1 MINNLLLKCCLLVL
15 YKVVRKIFFWNILL
29 FKKKSYICA
38 SNYVNFC
45 MEYLKTSID
54 FSELLQGRQLARCST
69 EESIAQHIM
78 MIVTSHYG
86 EVVSREDYGSAIWE
100 LEFHQLV
107 RADVWED
114 EVSASLLATIN
125 KYEPRLKQVEVKVTL
140 SEIEDY
146 SHHSKVHIRR
156 KADITVKG
164 QLVTNQLPFYFT
176 TAIYISPLSQQQ
188 A

>member
-1 MINNLLLKCCLLVL
+1 M
-15 YKVVRKIFFWNILL
+15 R
-29 FKKKSYICA
+29 
-38 SNYVNFC
+38 NYSHYEC

-54 FSELLQGRQLARCST
+54 FSQLLQGRQLARCST
-69 EESIAQHIM
+69 QESIAQHIM

-125 KYEPRLKQVEVKVTL
+125 KYEPRLKQIEVKVTL

-164 QLVTNQLPFYFT
+164 QLVTNQLSFYFT

>member
-1 MINNLLLKCCLLVL
+1 M
-15 YKVVRKIFFWNILL
+15 
-29 FKKKSYICA
+29 
-38 SNYVNFC
+38 
-45 MEYLKTSID
+45 
-54 FSELLQGRQLARCST
+54 
-69 EESIAQHIM
+69 
-78 MIVTSHYG
+78 
-86 EVVSREDYGSAIWE
+86 VSREDYGSAIWE

-146 SHHSKVHIRR
+146 SYHSKVHIRR

>member
-1 MINNLLLKCCLLVL
+1 MLCISIIKSC
-15 YKVVRKIFFWNILL
+15 KKNILL
-29 FKKKSYICA
+29 KYTSIQKKAVHLRSY
-38 SNYVNFC
+38 SHYEY

-54 FSELLQGRQLARCST
+54 FSQLLQGRQLARCST

-78 MIVTSHYG
+78 MMVTSHYG

-107 RADVWED
+107 RADIWED

-164 QLVTNQLPFYFT
+164 LLVTNQLPFYFT

>member
-1 MINNLLLKCCLLVL
+1 M
-15 YKVVRKIFFWNILL
+15 R
-29 FKKKSYICA
+29 SY
-38 SNYVNFC
+38 SHYEC

-54 FSELLQGRQLARCST
+54 FSQLLQGRQLARCST

-107 RADVWED
+107 KADVWED